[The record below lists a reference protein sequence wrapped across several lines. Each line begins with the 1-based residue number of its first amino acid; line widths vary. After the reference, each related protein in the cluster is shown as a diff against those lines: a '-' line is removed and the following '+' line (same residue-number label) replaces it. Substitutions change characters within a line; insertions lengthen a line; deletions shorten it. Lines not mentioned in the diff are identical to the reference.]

1 MCVRKPIKGETY
13 ISLVRRLGNGLRL
26 QAQTFASLGDFVG
39 SEGQHSREELTLGQ
53 RVSVLW
59 RCFGFCFPFIV
70 VLARLSD
77 CYLRDSD
84 SAR

>member
-1 MCVRKPIKGETY
+1 MKGETY
-13 ISLVRRLGNGLRL
+13 ISLIRRLGNGLRL

-39 SEGQHSREELTLGQ
+39 SESRHSREELTLGQ
-53 RVSVLW
+53 RVSDFW

-70 VLARLSD
+70 VLARLSG
-77 CYLRDSD
+77 CYLWNSD